1 MRRTG
6 GTRTPRGARGAREQE
21 AHAACL
27 YTRGVASCCPPLVLA
42 SVPALTSVLTEIA
55 RAPVCCV
62 LKWTG
67 LLQDPLE
74 LATTLVALASNARHE
89 SQTLRFVSSNSGN
102 AWVPCI
108 AAAYFQRVHGG
119 VFNGLAL
126 SRAKSE
132 WSNSPA
138 TRVLM
143 RMLNVTWRNAAVFDA
158 RNESALMS
166 YRPQTRS
173 SLSGPFFSPA
183 TAFLP
188 ADPQTWPEPLRRTPP
203 SRRPSRRRPPGR
215 HSGSCRIRAPCTPP
229 PT

>member
-1 MRRTG
+1 M
-6 GTRTPRGARGAREQE
+6 
-21 AHAACL
+21 
-27 YTRGVASCCPPLVLA
+27 
-42 SVPALTSVLTEIA
+42 
-55 RAPVCCV
+55 CCV

-74 LATTLVALASNARHE
+74 LASALVGLATHARPE
-89 SQTLRFVSSNSGN
+89 AALRFVSSNSGN

-108 AAAYFQRVHGG
+108 AAAYLQRVHGG
-119 VFNGLAL
+119 SFNGLAL
-126 SRAKSE
+126 SLSKSE

-143 RMLNVTWRNAAVFDA
+143 KMLNLTWRHAGVFNA

-188 ADPQTWPEPLRRTPP
+188 PDWEAWAETPP
-203 SRRPSRRRPPGR
+203 FDACLHVHS
-215 HSGSCRIRAPCTPP
+215 SGSDMETVISQDWSPQASTTPR
-229 PT
+229 TQANCV